1 MRLLFIYVLTA
12 AAFALPAA
20 VPTHA
25 SATLMDTTLVTG
37 LGIPARTTVAEGRDR
52 VIALIT
58 APFLQ
63 PGAFYVDGRV
73 ATPHAQA
80 ADAEARTRLVALSEE
95 LTGVPLE

>member
-1 MRLLFIYVLTA
+1 
-12 AAFALPAA
+12 
-20 VPTHA
+20 
-25 SATLMDTTLVTG
+25 MDTTMVTG

-52 VIALIT
+52 VIDLIS
-58 APFLQ
+58 APSLQ
-63 PGAFYVDGRV
+63 PGAFYVDGKV